1 MGKFRVNTSEFGR
14 KIREAA
20 RANGAAA
27 LKAMQDK
34 VREEAANLI
43 LKLQNQ

>member
-1 MGKFRVNTSEFGR
+1 MAKFRANTSEFGR
-14 KIREAA
+14 RIKEAA

-34 VREEAANLI
+34 VREEAAQLI
-43 LKLQNQ
+43 LKLQNR